1 MKRPF
6 AASFAWYP
14 LARSY
19 VSRFS
24 NATSVTRGMPRT
36 FTKWQLPQLW
46 YSRRAIVSGM
56 DRQSRANHC
65 RLETVGDFR
74 RASWAVARSST
85 EAARC
90 AQARPKGPIGTP
102 PSPRALT
109 KIQLKQ
115 R

>member
-14 LARSY
+14 LARMY

-56 DRQSRANHC
+56 DRQSRANHSTAVLR
-65 RLETVGDFR
+65 RLATSGGSHGPS
-74 RASWAVARSST
+74 RAPL
-85 EAARC
+85 
-90 AQARPKGPIGTP
+90 QK
-102 PSPRALT
+102 PRAAHRLA
-109 KIQLKQ
+109 LKDPSVRRHHQ
-115 R
+115 ER